1 MKTVIH
7 LLDGSLIKG
16 FLDRPEDEFQEAAG
30 TSSLPAQ
37 IELRLVSGE
46 TRLVDLS
53 AAKALFLV
61 KSFDGQ
67 PEHDEVKFFQDA
79 PDIEGLWVR
88 VRFTDKEITEGIV
101 HNSLP
106 FFLNPGFFLKP
117 PDPQSNNRMIYV
129 LKKSLAELQV
139 LGIRNEY

>member
-7 LLDGSLIKG
+7 LLDGSLLKG
-16 FLDRPEDEFQEAAG
+16 FLDHSEDEFQEAAAR
-30 TSSLPAQ
+30 SALAAHVD
-37 IELRLVSGE
+37 LRLASGE
-46 TRLVDLS
+46 RRHVDLS

-61 KSFDGQ
+61 KSFEGQ
-67 PEHDEVKFFQDA
+67 PQYDEVKFFHDA

-88 VRFTDKEITEGIV
+88 VRFLDREITEGIV

-106 FFLNPGFFLKP
+106 FFSNAGFFLKP
-117 PDPQSNNRMIYV
+117 PDPQSNNRMIYI

-139 LGIRNEY
+139 LGIRNKY